1 MKLLQ
6 YAAGSAAIVALACS
20 HSTAR
25 AQSSSEQ
32 LPPVEVNPSG
42 SPKPVRQLSR
52 DRDRRKPHEAPPIA
66 SAPSSASP
74 SPTEMVVTA
83 DREPEPISR
92 TGSSI
97 GVIKGETLATSNPGS
112 LVDVL
117 RTVPGVDVS
126 ESGGPG
132 STTNIRL
139 RGANT
144 GQTLVMIDGIRINDP
159 SAASGDFDF
168 AMFTPSAIERIEVL
182 KGPQS
187 ALYGS
192 DAMGGVVNIITK
204 KGTGPAQFNVRTE
217 AGSYGTAVTNG
228 SVTGSSGPWSYAVTG
243 GAQHSNG
250 FSRFGYR
257 IPALETRF
265 GPLERD
271 GFDRV
276 GGSARFGY
284 DAGEGVRLETG
295 MLSSFTRSAYDQ
307 SGTFPDTPSSATRL
321 LQQVWGRASIDT
333 FGGILTHSLNVF
345 DTHIDRSFNDVTY
358 KINKLPQ
365 NTTSTIS
372 DFIGNS
378 TGAEYQGNL
387 KLGAFGS
394 LIAGTRTQHE
404 TADTYSTNLLPIP
417 GPRKELLGGKAQD
430 TNSVFALWQ
439 VPIGERLNI
448 TLGGRVDDVVDV
460 ARFETWRATAAYTIA
475 ETGTKFRA
483 SAGTGAKAPT
493 LFQLYDP
500 ANGSPGLKPEESFG
514 YDAGIDQSLFNGR
527 VVASFT
533 GFSNDFSNLINFVSS
548 TVAANPCRGIQT
560 GCYVNVARAET
571 SGLEV
576 GTTIDVLP
584 GLVKFNAA
592 YTYLHAIDL
601 ATGLV
606 LARRPKNLARFT
618 LTITPT
624 DRWLIEPRVLTVSK
638 RFSSAGQTSQVDA
651 YTRVDLYTEYKI
663 DKNWKVFAR
672 GENILNE
679 HYQEVFN
686 FGTTGPAAYAG
697 FNATW

>member
-1 MKLLQ
+1 
-6 YAAGSAAIVALACS
+6 V
-20 HSTAR
+20 
-25 AQSSSEQ
+25 
-32 LPPVEVNPSG
+32 
-42 SPKPVRQLSR
+42 
-52 DRDRRKPHEAPPIA
+52 
-66 SAPSSASP
+66 
-74 SPTEMVVTA
+74 VVTA

-97 GVIKGETLATSNPGS
+97 GVIKGEALATSNPGS

-117 RTVPGVDVS
+117 RTVPGVDVT

-168 AMFTPSAIERIEVL
+168 SMFAPSAIERIEVL

-204 KGTGPAQFNVRTE
+204 KGSGPAQFNVRTE
-217 AGSYGTAVTNG
+217 VGSYGTAVTNG
-228 SVTGSSGPWSYAVTG
+228 SMTGSSGPWSYAVTG
-243 GAQHSNG
+243 GGQHSNG

-257 IPALETRF
+257 IPPLEAKF
-265 GPLERD
+265 GPLEND
-271 GFDRV
+271 GFDRL
-276 GGSARFGY
+276 GGSARVGY
-284 DAGEGVRLETG
+284 DAGEGVRLQAGT
-295 MLSSFTRSAYDQ
+295 LSSFTRSAYDQ
-307 SGTFPDTPSSATRL
+307 STGTFPDTPSSANRL
-321 LQQVWGRASIDT
+321 LQQVWGGVSVDT
-333 FGGILTHSLNVF
+333 FGGILTHNLNVF
-345 DTHIDRSFNDVTY
+345 DTHIDRSFDDVTY
-358 KINKLPQ
+358 KINRLPQ
-365 NTTSTIS
+365 NATSIVS

-378 TGAEYQGNL
+378 SGAEYQGNL
-387 KLGAFGS
+387 KLGPLGS
-394 LIAGTRTQHE
+394 LIVGSRTQHE
-404 TADTYSTNLLPIP
+404 TINTYSTNLLPIP
-417 GPRKELLGGKAQD
+417 GPRIPQPGKAQD
-430 TNSVFALWQ
+430 TNSVFTLWQ
-439 VPIGERLNI
+439 LPIGERLNI
-448 TLGGRVDDVVDV
+448 TLGGRIDDVVDV
-460 ARFETWRATAAYTIA
+460 ARFETWRATAAYTIS
-475 ETGTKFRA
+475 ETGTKFHT

-493 LFQLYDP
+493 LFQLYDTMS
-500 ANGSPGLKPEESFG
+500 GTRGLSPEQSFG

-527 VVASFT
+527 VVASVT

-548 TVAANPCRGIQT
+548 TPTANPCTPIQI
-560 GCYVNVARAET
+560 GCFVNVARAET

-576 GTTIDVLP
+576 AAAINVLP

-601 ATGLV
+601 ATGLI
-606 LARRPKNLARFT
+606 LARRPKNLARFA

-624 DRWLIEPRVLTVSK
+624 DRWLIEPRVLSVSK
-638 RFSSAGQTSQVDA
+638 RFSSAGQTSEVDA

-663 DKNWKVFAR
+663 DKTWKVFAR

>member
-1 MKLLQ
+1 MGLLK
-6 YAAGSAAIVALACS
+6 YAAGSAAIVALACC
-20 HSTAR
+20 HNAAH
-25 AQSSSEQ
+25 AQSNSDQ
-32 LPPVEVNPSG
+32 LPPVVVNPSAPSKPTRQIRRDKDRRTAG
-42 SPKPVRQLSR
+42 PVR
-52 DRDRRKPHEAPPIA
+52 PAANNTPAPP
-66 SAPSSASP
+66 APETP
-74 SPTEMVVTA
+74 EVVVTA

-97 GVIKGETLATSNPGS
+97 SVVKGETLATSNPGS
-112 LVDVL
+112 LVDAL
-117 RTVPGVDVS
+117 RTVPGLDIT

-159 SAASGDFDF
+159 TAASGDFDF
-168 AMFTPSAIERIEVL
+168 AMFAPSAIERIEVL

-204 KGTGPAQFNVRTE
+204 KGSGPAQFNVRTE

-228 SVTGSSGPWSYAVTG
+228 SVTGSQGAWSYAVTG
-243 GAQHSNG
+243 GGQHSNG

-257 IPALETRF
+257 IPALEAKY
-265 GPLERD
+265 GPLEND

-284 DAGEGVRLETG
+284 DAGEGVRLEAG

-307 SGTFPDTPSSATRL
+307 STGTFPDTPSSANRL
-321 LQQVWGRASIDT
+321 LQQVWARGSVDT

-345 DTHIDRSFNDVTY
+345 DTHIDRSFDDVTY
-358 KINKLPQ
+358 KINKLPV
-365 NTTSTIS
+365 NTTSIIS
-372 DFIGNS
+372 DFVGNS

-387 KLGAFGS
+387 KLGLLGS
-394 LIAGTRTQHE
+394 LIVGSRTQHE
-404 TADTYSTNLLPIP
+404 TANTYSTNLLPIP
-417 GPRKELLGGKAQD
+417 GPTIALLGKAQD
-430 TNSVFALWQ
+430 TNSVFTLWQ
-439 VPIGERLNI
+439 LPIGERLNI
-448 TLGGRVDDVVDV
+448 TLGGRVDDVVNV
-460 ARFETWRATAAYTIA
+460 AQFETWRATAAYTIT
-475 ETGTKFRA
+475 ETGTKFHT

-500 ANGSPGLKPEESFG
+500 TNGTPTLKPEQSFG
-514 YDAGIDQSLFNGR
+514 YDAGIDQSLFGGR
-527 VVASFT
+527 VVASLT
-533 GFSNDFSNLINFVSS
+533 GFSNDFSNLINFVS
-548 TVAANPCRGIQT
+548 APCAIGQGL

-618 LTITPT
+618 VTITPT

-651 YTRVDLYTEYKI
+651 YTRVDLYTEYKL

>member
-1 MKLLQ
+1 MGLLK
-6 YAAGSAAIVALACS
+6 YAAGSAVVVALACC
-20 HSTAR
+20 HSAAR
-25 AQSSSEQ
+25 AQSSPDQ
-32 LPPVEVNPSG
+32 LPPVVINPTDP
-42 SPKPVRQLSR
+42 PKPARQIRR
-52 DRDRRKPHEAPPIA
+52 DRDSRRAGPVRPAANPAPAATPQPA
-66 SAPSSASP
+66 
-74 SPTEMVVTA
+74 EMVVTA

-97 GVIKGETLATSNPGS
+97 GVVKSETLATSNPGS
-112 LVDVL
+112 LVDAL
-117 RTVPGVDVS
+117 RTVPGLDIS

-159 SAASGDFDF
+159 TAASGDFDF
-168 AMFTPSAIERIEVL
+168 AMFAPSAIERIEVL

-204 KGTGPAQFNVRTE
+204 KGSGPAQFNVRTE

-228 SVTGSSGPWSYAVTG
+228 SMTGSTGPWSYAVTG
-243 GAQHSNG
+243 GGQHSNG

-257 IPALETRF
+257 IPALEAKF

-271 GFDRV
+271 GFDRL
-276 GGSARFGY
+276 GGSARVGY
-284 DAGEGVRLETG
+284 DAGDGVRLETG
-295 MLSSFTRSAYDQ
+295 VLSSFTRSAYDQ
-307 SGTFPDTPSSATRL
+307 STGTFPDTPSSATRQL
-321 LQQVWGRASIDT
+321 DQVWGRASVDT
-333 FGGILTHSLNVF
+333 FGGILTHNISAF
-345 DTHIDRSFNDVTY
+345 ETHIDRSFNDVTY
-358 KINKLPQ
+358 RTNRLPQ
-365 NTTSTIS
+365 NTTSTVS

-378 TGAEYQGNL
+378 SGAEYQGNL
-387 KLGAFGS
+387 KLGALGS
-394 LIAGTRTQHE
+394 LIVGSRMQHE
-404 TADTYSTNLLPIP
+404 TADTYSTNLLPRP
-417 GPRKELLGGKAQD
+417 GPRIPLLGKMQD
-430 TNSVFALWQ
+430 TNSLFTLWQ
-439 VPIGERLNI
+439 LPIGERLNI

-475 ETGTKFRA
+475 ETGTKFHT

-500 ANGSPGLKPEESFG
+500 VNGTPSLKPEESFG
-514 YDAGIDQSLFNGR
+514 YDAGIDQSFLGGR
-527 VVASFT
+527 VVASLT
-533 GFSNDFSNLINFVSS
+533 GFSNDFSNLINFVS
-548 TVAANPCRGIQT
+548 APCALTQGQ

-584 GLVKFNAA
+584 GFLKFNTA

-601 ATGLV
+601 ATGQV

-624 DRWLIEPRVLTVSK
+624 ERWLIEPRVLTVSK
-638 RFSSAGQTSQVDA
+638 RFSSAGQTNQVDA
-651 YTRVDLYTEYKI
+651 YTRVDIYTEYKI
-663 DKNWKVFAR
+663 DKTWKVFAR
-672 GENILNE
+672 GENIFNE

>member
-1 MKLLQ
+1 MGLLN
-6 YAAGSAAIVALACS
+6 YAAGSAVVVALACC
-20 HSTAR
+20 HSAAR
-25 AQSSSEQ
+25 AQSKPDQ
-32 LPPVEVNPSG
+32 LPPVVVNPIDP
-42 SPKPVRQLSR
+42 PKPAGRIRR
-52 DRDRRKPHEAPPIA
+52 DRDRRAAGPVRPAANSAVATPPQ
-66 SAPSSASP
+66 PS
-74 SPTEMVVTA
+74 EVVVTA

-97 GVIKGETLATSNPGS
+97 SVVKSETLASSNPGS
-112 LVDVL
+112 LVDAL
-117 RTVPGVDVS
+117 RTVPGLDIS

-132 STTNIRL
+132 STSNIRL

-159 SAASGDFDF
+159 TAASGDFDF
-168 AMFTPSAIERIEVL
+168 AMFAPSAIERIEVL

-204 KGTGPAQFNVRTE
+204 KGSGPAQFNVRTE
-217 AGSYGTAVTNG
+217 GGSYGTAVTNG
-228 SVTGSSGPWSYAVTG
+228 SVTGSQGPWSYAVTG
-243 GAQHSNG
+243 GGQHSNG

-257 IPALETRF
+257 IPPLEARF

-271 GFDRV
+271 GFDRL
-276 GGSARFGY
+276 GGSARVGY

-295 MLSSFTRSAYDQ
+295 VLSSFTRSAYDQ
-307 SGTFPDTPSSATRL
+307 STGTFPDTPSTATRQL
-321 LQQVWGRASIDT
+321 NQVWGRASVDT
-333 FGGILTHSLNVF
+333 FGGILTHNFSVF

-358 KINKLPQ
+358 RINKLPV
-365 NTTSTIS
+365 NTTSIVS

-378 TGAEYQGNL
+378 SGGEYQGNL
-387 KLGAFGS
+387 KLGPLGS
-394 LIAGTRTQHE
+394 LIAGTRMQHE

-417 GPRKELLGGKAQD
+417 GPRIPLLGKAQD
-430 TNSVFALWQ
+430 TNSLFALWQ
-439 VPIGERLNI
+439 LPIGERLNI
-448 TLGGRVDDVVDV
+448 TLGGRVDDVVNV
-460 ARFETWRATAAYTIA
+460 AQFETWRATAAYTIA
-475 ETGTKFRA
+475 ETGTKFHT

-500 ANGSPGLKPEESFG
+500 VNGTPSLKPEQSFG
-514 YDAGIDQSLFNGR
+514 YDAGIDQSFLGGR
-527 VVASFT
+527 VVASVT
-533 GFSNDFSNLINFVSS
+533 GFSNDFSNLINFVS
-548 TVAANPCRGIQT
+548 APCARTQSL
-560 GCYVNVARAET
+560 GCYTNVARAET

-576 GTTIDVLP
+576 GSTLDILP
-584 GLVKFNAA
+584 GLLKFNAA

-601 ATGLV
+601 ATGMV
-606 LARRPKNLARFT
+606 LARRPKNLARFAI
-618 LTITPT
+618 TITPT
-624 DRWLIEPRVLTVSK
+624 DKWLIEPRIVTVSK

-651 YTRVDLYTEYKI
+651 YTRVDIYTEYKI

-697 FNATW
+697 VNATW